1 MQERVTSPKP
11 DPAPQHVTFDAIM
24 PAAMA
29 ARAEESGVK
38 KAAMDPLTVL
48 ILSVLAGAFVA
59 FGAIFATTVSAGSIL
74 VTAADGAPAA
84 SAALP
89 YGIGRLL
96 IGVAFSERI
105 AVHLRSSGNGKHT
118 TVADHSYPVSIAS
131 SQYRSGCRDRSV
143 VPPMNHSLGG
153 VSRRIAFGIGG
164 CASPQPPHLGET
176 LDPPRWTREQA
187 GEILCNPARRNSN
200 R

>member
-1 MQERVTSPKP
+1 MQERVASPKP

-84 SAALP
+84 SAAL
-89 YGIGRLL
+89 L
-96 IGVAFSERI
+96 
-105 AVHLRSSGNGKHT
+105 
-118 TVADHSYPVSIAS
+118 
-131 SQYRSGCRDRSV
+131 
-143 VPPMNHSLGG
+143 
-153 VSRRIAFGIGG
+153 SRRGQGWPLRFACGRSRCF
-164 CASPQPPHLGET
+164 
-176 LDPPRWTREQA
+176 QA
-187 GEILCNPARRNSN
+187 TP
-200 R
+200 

>member
-11 DPAPQHVTFDAIM
+11 DPAPQHITFDAIM

-38 KAAMDPLTVL
+38 KAAMDPLTVV
-48 ILSVLAGAFVA
+48 ILSVAGAFVA

-96 IGVAFSERI
+96 IGVAFSVGLILIVVGGAELFTGNNLIVI
-105 AVHLRSSGNGKHT
+105 AW
-118 TVADHSYPVSIAS
+118 A
-131 SQYRSGCRDRSV
+131 
-143 VPPMNHSLGG
+143 
-153 VSRRIAFGIGG
+153 
-164 CASPQPPHLGET
+164 
-176 LDPPRWTREQA
+176 
-187 GEILCNPARRNSN
+187 
-200 R
+200 